1 MKRLKGDFLKL
12 CDDMT
17 TNCPSLTK
25 PHSFSHRSVAT
36 PSRSRPRYTDT
47 PQKAPKTPV
56 PAKAFSES
64 LPQVTTRPQYTDHP
78 QKAKSPIPAKASNE
92 TLQKPTTKP
101 QNTDPPQKAPKSPL
115 LAKAS
120 FGTSKGPPIK
130 PHKTTLL
137 AEPGSM
143 VAQDHSRS
151 SVNAPSQLSSGTPR
165 ILLPSSPRTS
175 RDTSLP
181 IPRDAGK
188 LKGAFILSVKIIG
201 FFDPAVF
208 YFDKVTLDFS
218 YLFLLYIS
226 PIFTPIPLI
235 SSIFPPLFP
244 LFHVLPFPL

>member
-1 MKRLKGDFLKL
+1 M
-12 CDDMT
+12 
-17 TNCPSLTK
+17 
-25 PHSFSHRSVAT
+25 AT
-36 PSRSRPRYTDT
+36 PSFSRPRYTDT
-47 PQKAPKTPV
+47 PQRVPKNPKTPKTPVPATRPQYTDHSQKAPKTPV
-56 PAKAFSES
+56 PAKAS
-64 LPQVTTRPQYTDHP
+64 
-78 QKAKSPIPAKASNE
+78 KE
-92 TLQKPTTKP
+92 TLLKPTTKP

-151 SVNAPSQLSSGTPR
+151 SVNAGMSRPSQLSSGTPR

-201 FFDPAVF
+201 FF
-208 YFDKVTLDFS
+208 
-218 YLFLLYIS
+218 
-226 PIFTPIPLI
+226 
-235 SSIFPPLFP
+235 
-244 LFHVLPFPL
+244 